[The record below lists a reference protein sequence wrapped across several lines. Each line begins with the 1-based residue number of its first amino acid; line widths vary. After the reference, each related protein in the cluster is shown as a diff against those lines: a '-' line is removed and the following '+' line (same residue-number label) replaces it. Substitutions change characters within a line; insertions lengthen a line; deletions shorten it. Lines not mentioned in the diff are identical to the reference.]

1 MNANRL
7 VGEYS
12 LALLT
17 SAQKYSTVLIVFF
30 THPES
35 SLNTLWV
42 IGFVDPAGGLFH
54 AVNPMYIPRASR
66 RYPSHSTE
74 KIVSAHVSI
83 QTEYLLWLCS
93 HYFHKKTF

>member
-7 VGEYS
+7 VGEYT

-17 SAQKYSTVLIVFF
+17 SAQECTTVLIVFF

-42 IGFVDPAGGLFH
+42 IGFVDPAGVLFH
-54 AVNPMYIPRASR
+54 AVNPMYIPRAR
-66 RYPSHSTE
+66 DGILVT
-74 KIVSAHVSI
+74 V
-83 QTEYLLWLCS
+83 QTKLLLLMFLFRQNIFCS
-93 HYFHKKTF
+93 YAATIFTKKTF